1 MQSPNKTQKGLFA
14 GDSPM
19 KLRPFPVS
27 FDSPIKHD
35 DVNKDLFGSGYFNT
49 KPTTD
54 ASMLSPYSVA

>member
-1 MQSPNKTQKGLFA
+1 
-14 GDSPM
+14 M

-35 DVNKDLFGSGYFNT
+35 NVNKDLFGSGYFNT